1 MPTRRFRDIFD
12 FMEDMMRQFEE
23 EFRELEKEFE
33 RTFKEGKQFGPYVYG
48 FRITIGPDG
57 KPIVEEF
64 GNVRRSRGRPIIS
77 EEREPLIDV
86 IEREDEIRV
95 VAELPG
101 VDKSNIKLRVVNG
114 NKLII
119 QAQSEE
125 RKYYKE
131 VELPA
136 EVDEKSAK
144 ATYKNGV
151 LDVVLKKKTVS
162 EKGTEIKVE

>member
-23 EFRELEKEFE
+23 EFREMEKEFE
-33 RTFKEGKQFGPYVYG
+33 KMFKEGKQFGPYVYG
-48 FRITIGPDG
+48 FRITVGPDG
-57 KPIVEEF
+57 KPVVEEF
-64 GNVRRSRGRPIIS
+64 GNVKRSRGRPIIS
-77 EEREPLIDV
+77 EEREPLVDV

-101 VDKSNIKLRVVNG
+101 VDKNNIKLRVVNG

-131 VELPA
+131 IELPA
-136 EVDEKSAK
+136 EVDEKLAK

-151 LDVVLKKKTVS
+151 LDVVLKKKSVS
-162 EKGTEIKVE
+162 EKGTEIKIE

>member
-64 GNVRRSRGRPIIS
+64 GNVKRSRGRPIIS